1 MPISKLES
9 RKGMLQMR
17 GLLAVAVVAAGLML
31 AAVAQAAT
39 ASLFGTATV
48 EADHVKI
55 VSDFSD
61 NPGTTTNDFGGVGFT
76 GTGVTDF
83 NSLTTLQAEFNV
95 TDDACKG
102 GSPRFEIDFAGTTN
116 NLFVYLGTFNAG
128 NFDCTANTWIDS
140 GNLITSPDT
149 RFDTSKFAG
158 GTFYDTYAHAKTLLG
173 SMAIDEIRFVV
184 DGGWSF
190 DPGDKEQT
198 VLLRKATINA
208 SVFTWTA
215 PPTPP
220 TGLNPAWTCKTF
232 KAQHPDEFKAMF
244 GSASNAFGKCV
255 SHFAKTRSE
264 AVAAAKV
271 ACKSV
276 TNTKAKAKCISA
288 KAKVKFNAHVRALT
302 AATVACTNEKEASAT
317 AFATK
322 YGTGKT
328 HRNAYANCVRIKL
341 RGH

>member
-1 MPISKLES
+1 MKRL
-9 RKGMLQMR
+9 LV
-17 GLLAVAVVAAGLML
+17 LAVAAAGLTI
-31 AAVAQAAT
+31 AAAAQAAT
-39 ASLFGTATV
+39 ATLFGTATV
-48 EADHVKI
+48 ESDHVKI

-61 NPGTTTNDFGGVGFT
+61 NPATTTNDFGGVRFT

-102 GSPRFEIDFAGTTN
+102 GSPRFEIDFAGTDN

-128 NFDCTANTWIDS
+128 NFDCTANTWIDT
-140 GNLITSPDT
+140 GNLLTSPDT

-173 SMAIDEIRFVV
+173 SMTIDSISFAV

-198 VLLRKATINA
+198 VLLRKATVNA
-208 SVFTWTA
+208 NVFTW
-215 PPTPP
+215 PQQPVQPP

-232 KAQHPDEFKAMF
+232 KAQHPDEFKSMF
-244 GSASNAFGKCV
+244 GTAANAYGKCV

-276 TNTKAKAKCISA
+276 KNAKAKSKCVTA
-288 KAKVKFNAHVRALT
+288 KATAKYNAHARALT
-302 AATVACTNEKEASAT
+302 AATVACTNEQQANAT

-322 YGTGKT
+322 YGKGKA
-328 HRNAYANCVRIKL
+328 HLNAYANCVRMKL
-341 RGH
+341 HGK

>member
-1 MPISKLES
+1 M
-9 RKGMLQMR
+9 RKVLV
-17 GLLAVAVVAAGLML
+17 LAVVAAGLTI
-31 AAVAQAAT
+31 AAAAQAAT
-39 ASLFGTATV
+39 ATLFGTATV
-48 EADHVKI
+48 ESDHVKI
-55 VSDFSD
+55 VSNFSD
-61 NPGTTTNDFGGVGFT
+61 NPATTTNDFGGVRFT

-102 GSPRFEIDFAGTTN
+102 GSPRFEIDFAGTDN

-128 NFDCTANTWIDS
+128 NFDCTANTWLDS
-140 GNLITSPDT
+140 GNLLTSSDT

-173 SMAIDEIRFVV
+173 SMAIDSISFAV

-198 VLLRKATINA
+198 VLLRKATVNA
-208 SVFTWTA
+208 SVFTW
-215 PPTPP
+215 PVVVTPP
-220 TGLNPAWTCKTF
+220 AGLNPAWTCKTF
-232 KAQHPDEFKAMF
+232 KAQHADEFKAMF
-244 GSASNAFGKCV
+244 GTAANAYGKCV

-264 AVAAAKV
+264 AVASAKV

-276 TNTKAKAKCISA
+276 KNAKAKSKCVTAKAKAKY
-288 KAKVKFNAHVRALT
+288 NAHARALT
-302 AATVACTNEKEASAT
+302 AATVACTTEKEANAT

-322 YGTGKT
+322 YGKGKS
-328 HRNAYANCVRIKL
+328 HVNAYANCVRVKL